1 MTQSEFGLVL
11 MGRPITRLSEGR
23 SSTLTDFVLEL
34 KSCCVL
40 SVLLSVPGKT
50 MQLLLFSCMMMIFCL
65 QPGSSE
71 DLLTP
76 FKDDQ
81 LDLEGNDVTLSC
93 NYSGTVNLLLWY
105 RQTPSSS
112 PQLVT
117 SGYSDT
123 TGRLSLRHEK
133 TRKTFHLLISSAAVT
148 DSAVYYCAVEPTVTG
163 NTRTLYKNLQYSTA
177 ATRGPHSLLIYWLL
191 SVWTEDKDNSDIM
204 LQLNLVQK

>member
-1 MTQSEFGLVL
+1 MSRDL
-11 MGRPITRLSEGR
+11 
-23 SSTLTDFVLEL
+23 
-34 KSCCVL
+34 
-40 SVLLSVPGKT
+40 
-50 MQLLLFSCMMMIFCL
+50 
-65 QPGSSE
+65 GSSE

-93 NYSGTVNLLLWY
+93 NYSGTVTLLLWY

-148 DSAVYYCAVEPTVTG
+148 DSAVYYCALQPTVTG

-177 ATRGPHSLLIYWLL
+177 ATRGMFESTLEHLKTYMLVLAGIRLYGKKVLLNVLIY
-191 SVWTEDKDNSDIM
+191 
-204 LQLNLVQK
+204 